1 MLKFG
6 GEKKK
11 ICFLTLSKVNKESH
25 IYRYIYKMVE
35 GGGSIFA
42 PKKKFKVT
50 LMKKIFDS
58 KIILL
63 FSTFQVFAWCE
74 GNDGLT

>member
-1 MLKFG
+1 
-6 GEKKK
+6 
-11 ICFLTLSKVNKESH
+11 
-25 IYRYIYKMVE
+25 MVE
-35 GGGSIFA
+35 GGGFIFA

-63 FSTFQVFAWCE
+63 FSTFQVFAWCA
-74 GNDGLT
+74 GDDGLT

>member
-1 MLKFG
+1 M
-6 GEKKK
+6 
-11 ICFLTLSKVNKESH
+11 NKECH

-35 GGGSIFA
+35 GGGFIFA

-58 KIILL
+58 KIIPL
-63 FSTFQVFAWCE
+63 FSTFQVLHGARVMMVLPELRQRCHKSQT
-74 GNDGLT
+74 G

>member
-6 GEKKK
+6 KKK
-11 ICFLTLSKVNKESH
+11 NLFFDIIKSEHKESH
-25 IYRYIYKMVE
+25 ISRYIYKMVE